1 MISGTTTYYAQLA
14 DPVEH
19 VKFPGLMQ
27 RYFDAAGLDIAAIP
41 LHVAPGGLADAVRG
55 LRAWQNLLAVGVTM
69 PHKEAIVPLLD
80 SVTPR
85 AAAIGSV
92 NEVRRSSDGALRG
105 DMVDGAGFV
114 RGVESVGHQFKD
126 RAVQLVGAG
135 GTARAVAFAIAEAGA
150 KSLHISNRTISAAE
164 RLAADVADLYAGC
177 AVTTGEISLAGKQVV
192 VNGTS
197 LGISPTD
204 RLPIDI
210 ALLDRGA
217 VVAEVVASPPET
229 ALLAAAAARGN
240 PVVGGQAMLD
250 AQVPMVFE
258 LLGLEF
264 PGRLD

>member
-1 MISGTTTYYAQLA
+1 MISGTTKYYAQLA

-19 VKFPGLMQ
+19 VKFPGLM
-27 RYFDAAGLDIAAIP
+27 RSYFDAAGLDIAAIP
-41 LHVAPGGLADAVRG
+41 LHVAPVGLADAVQG
-55 LRAWQNLLAVGVTM
+55 LRVWQNLLAVGVTM

-92 NEVRRSSDGALRG
+92 NEVRRNSDGTLYG

-114 RGVESVGHQFKD
+114 RGVQSAGHQLKG

-150 KSLHISNRTISAAE
+150 KSLHISNRTMSAAE
-164 RLAADVADLYAGC
+164 RLAADVADLYGEC
-177 AVTTGEISLAGKQVV
+177 AVTAGEISLAGKRVV

-197 LGISPTD
+197 LGMAPTD
-204 RLPIDI
+204 PLPIDPS
-210 ALLDRGA
+210 LLESGA
-217 VVAEVVASPPET
+217 VVAEVVASPPQT

-240 PVVGGQAMLD
+240 PVVSGQAMLD

-258 LLGLEF
+258 LLGMEF
-264 PGRLD
+264 PGWLD

>member
-1 MISGTTTYYAQLA
+1 MISGTTKYYAQLA

-41 LHVAPGGLADAVRG
+41 LHVAPGGLEDAVRG

-92 NEVRRSSDGALRG
+92 NEVLRNSDGTLCG

-114 RGVESVGHQFKD
+114 RGVESVGHQLKD
-126 RAVQLVGAG
+126 HTVQLVGAG

-150 KSLHISNRTISAAE
+150 KSLHISNRTMLAAE
-164 RLAADVADLYAGC
+164 RLAADVAKLYADC
-177 AVTTGEISLAGKQVV
+177 VVTAGAANLVGKQIV

-197 LGISPTD
+197 LGMSPTD
-204 RLPIDI
+204 PLPIDL
-210 ALLDRGA
+210 ALREGGA

-229 ALLAAAAARGN
+229 ALLAAAAGRGN
-240 PVVGGQAMLD
+240 PVVSGLAMLD

-258 LLGLEF
+258 LLGLDF
-264 PGRLD
+264 PGWLA